1 MTPED
6 LSVTFDPIGN
16 MNMGNEAEAEK
27 VRLRLIKVLADYNH
41 LQANMAEMENM
52 FLTHV
57 ILPSLQLRDTVR
69 RREFLEEEYQQI
81 KERIRDDYF
90 SSPAEIEEYVRRTL
104 KNSDLES
111 SRKSLE
117 EAEEELFHK
126 GPTSGLEVADR
137 DFDPDER
144 EKDRIIRKFKRTV
157 IPRIHSDTSD
167 TPFEEFQTVY
177 SAYKNKDYLMMKAFI
192 IQYRGKLAP
201 KPGEDADAFAKRAAK
216 QLREYR
222 EVLEK
227 VEQRMAKLKT
237 NMTALELEKQ
247 DKVILQIKN
256 QHREIQRAIY
266 EEAEKILRLQKMLG
280 DLVKTPYLIH

>member
-1 MTPED
+1 
-6 LSVTFDPIGN
+6 
-16 MNMGNEAEAEK
+16 MGNEAEAEK
-27 VRLRLIKVLADYNH
+27 VRRRLIKVLAEYNH

-69 RREFLEEEYQQI
+69 RREFLEEEYKRI
-81 KERIRDDYF
+81 KERIGDDYY
-90 SSPAEIEEYVRRTL
+90 SSLAEIEEDVRRVL
-104 KNSDLES
+104 KNSELES

-144 EKDRIIRKFKRTV
+144 EKDRIIREFKRAV

-177 SAYKNKDYLMMKAFI
+177 SAYKKKDYLMMKAFI
-192 IQYRGKLAP
+192 VQYRGELAP
-201 KPGEDADAFAKRAAK
+201 KPGENADSFARRAAK
-216 QLREYR
+216 QAREYR
-222 EVLEK
+222 EVMEK
-227 VEQRMAKLKT
+227 VEQRMANLKK
-237 NMTALELEKQ
+237 NMTALELEEQ
-247 DKVILQIKN
+247 EKVLLQIKI

-280 DLVKTPYLIH
+280 DLITTPYLIH